1 MSDKVIITC
10 AVTGSIHTP
19 TMSDYLPFTPADI
32 ARQSIEAAEAG
43 AAILHL
49 HARNPATGQPTAD
62 PGVFMQFLPQIH
74 AGCDAVINI
83 TTGGS
88 SLMTLQE
95 RLAAP
100 VAVEPEMCSLN
111 MGSMNFG
118 LFPMKR
124 RYSNWKY
131 DWEPKLLDA
140 TRDVVFKNTFAD
152 IEQVFHQLGDRFG
165 TRFEFECYDV
175 GHIQT
180 LAFYLKEGLIKKPIF
195 VQFVM
200 GVLGGIDAAP
210 EQLMHMKATAD
221 RLLGDNYRFSVLAA
235 GRWQIPL
242 ATMGAIMGGNVRVG
256 LEDSLL
262 IGKNQLATS
271 NAAQVRKIRTI
282 LEELGHEIA
291 TPQDAREMLH
301 LKGADKVKFSDK
313 AEKVS
318 GLFSGRTGK

>member
-1 MSDKVIITC
+1 LQEKVIITC

-19 TMSDYLPFTPADI
+19 TMSDYLPVTPDEI
-32 ARQSIEAAEAG
+32 AKQSLEAAAAG

-49 HARNPATGQPTAD
+49 HARNPETGQPTAD
-62 PGVFMQFLPQIH
+62 PDVFMQFLPRIK
-74 AGCDAVINI
+74 ANCDAVINI

-88 SLMTLQE
+88 SLMTLEE

-100 VAVEPEMCSLN
+100 ILAEPEMCSLN

-118 LFPMKR
+118 LFPLTR
-124 RYSNWKY
+124 RYDNWKHQ
-131 DWEPKLLDA
+131 WEPELLEA
-140 TRDVVFKNTFAD
+140 TRDVIFKNTFAD

-180 LAFYLKEGLIKKPIF
+180 LAFYLREGLVRKPVF
-195 VQFVM
+195 VQFVL

-210 EQLMHMKATAD
+210 EQLMHMRATAD
-221 RLLGDNYRFSVLAA
+221 RLLGDDYRFSVLAA
-235 GRWQIPL
+235 GRSQIPL

-262 IGKNQLATS
+262 IGRNKLAVN
-271 NAAQVRKIRTI
+271 NAEQVSKIRGI
-282 LEELGHEIA
+282 VEALGREIA
-291 TPQDAREMLH
+291 TPGEARQMLG
-301 LKGADKVKFSDK
+301 LKGADKVNF
-313 AEKVS
+313 
-318 GLFSGRTGK
+318 

>member
-1 MSDKVIITC
+1 MSEHLPIT
-10 AVTGSIHTP
+10 P
-19 TMSDYLPFTPADI
+19 DEI
-32 ARQSIEAAEAG
+32 AEQSLDAAKAG

-62 PGVFMQFLPQIH
+62 PEVFMQFLPRIKEN
-74 AGCDAVINI
+74 CDAVINI

-88 SLMTLQE
+88 SLMTLEE

-100 VAVEPEMCSLN
+100 ILAEPEMCSLN

-118 LFPMKR
+118 LFPLAR
-124 RYSNWKY
+124 RYNDWKHE
-131 DWEPKLLDA
+131 WEPALLEA
-140 TRDVVFKNTFAD
+140 TRDVIFKNTFAD
-152 IEQVFHQLGDRFG
+152 IEQVFHQLGGKFD

-180 LAFYLKEGLIKKPIF
+180 LAFYLREGLIKKPIF
-195 VQFVM
+195 VQFVL

-235 GRWQIPL
+235 GRSQIPL
-242 ATMGAIMGGNVRVG
+242 ATMGVIMGGNVRVG

-262 IGKNQLATS
+262 IGRNKLAS
-271 NAAQVRKIRTI
+271 NNAEQVSKIRRI

-291 TPQDAREMLH
+291 TPDDARTMLG
-301 LKGADKVKFSDK
+301 LKGADRVNF
-313 AEKVS
+313 
-318 GLFSGRTGK
+318 